1 MRRLCLSLQHWQRR
15 TAMNKYSS
23 PNVRKQVW
31 ASVPSGTITEAPSG
45 QLEVNVIFTDREE
58 TIAALKTAK
67 SLARDLGARIR
78 LLAAIVVPLRLPLD
92 QPQVSVQFMEQL
104 LQDLMIQ
111 TEQDESEMTVE
122 LYVCRDWFEALSRI
136 LHPDSL
142 IVLATRRRWWTTPT
156 SRLAQALRAQGH
168 RVALVDSKRPG
179 GKNYSTEVESKRRGY
194 GAYPVGTMGSRGEI

>member
-1 MRRLCLSLQHWQRR
+1 
-15 TAMNKYSS
+15 MNKYSS

-31 ASVPSGTITEAPSG
+31 ASVPGGTITETPSG
-45 QLEVNVIFTDREE
+45 QLAVNVIFTDREE

-104 LQDLMIQ
+104 LRDLMIQ
-111 TEQDESEMTVE
+111 TEQDESEITVE
-122 LYVCRDWFEALSRI
+122 LYVCRDWFDALSRI

-142 IVLATRRRWWTTPT
+142 IVLAARKRWWTTPT

-179 GKNYSTEVESKRRGY
+179 RKNYSTEVESKRRGY